1 MRGSD
6 ERSGSLFSYVDL
18 EARVRQHYPLLTIRK
33 LRKLRWRI
41 YRRRF
46 RSFKRTLA
54 GPRLQRRGCS
64 GRCCCRPLTE
74 RQLMEPLEFDL
85 LFRRFVGLGV
95 DDPVWDHS
103 AFSKN
108 RDQLLEVI

>member
-6 ERSGSLFSYVDL
+6 ERSDVDL
-18 EARVRQHYPLLTIRK
+18 EARVRQDYPLLRIRK

-54 GPRLQRRGCS
+54 GPRLHRRGCS
-64 GRCCCRPLTE
+64 GRCCCRPLTQ
-74 RQLMEPLEFDL
+74 RQLMERLEFDL
-85 LFRRFVGLGV
+85 PRPTNQRIRYSRFTFG
-95 DDPVWDHS
+95 
-103 AFSKN
+103 
-108 RDQLLEVI
+108 